1 MAAIMSGTASHNSSL
16 YYDHYSDDYSSD
28 YDSDSSMAS
37 TNSTPNKQGAAGI
50 RHRTRDNMDAALQED
65 LLGRTLRDVSIEDFV
80 KHVYGFTSN
89 DMNYITSNQ
98 WTLDFKGLAEYNTAL
113 SQGRPENALYLPFKT
128 IMDGLFEKF
137 RNDKYSL
144 DINLASLG
152 HEQLKST
159 GTPRKPDGLFMF
171 KSHQDSDKVSWSLS
185 KAFLEFQISPSDQRI
200 RKEARGARGRMRT
213 LCEGRTPR
221 SAPDSRVNAGAVAS
235 APDLAPSPI
244 LKAPSGAKRRSSD
257 VLEIEEQG
265 HSKRPK
271 QMTRKEAQ
279 GAGYALEMMAA
290 ACRRWATGFV
300 IRDKTV
306 WVHYYDRIG
315 AIFTEEFD
323 FSKDPQKLAMVALA
337 LAKCDVV
344 QAGFEPLISPSLDSP
359 LSAPLVS
366 MDGAFLR
373 LPACDDDACATY
385 MKDHLYSHF
394 QISGNPLYVYQGL
407 NGRGSLVLPGRPF
420 EAVKGSG
427 SQLEQVACDTPD
439 TSKLANG
446 TNDSGD
452 IGIVH
457 GTTKSVTSQ
466 VSMVVKLSWPLATR
480 PNLEAEVIHTL
491 RERVKR
497 MRPHLP
503 KVHFAMVLK
512 GVSIHLPGDLF
523 RSMTTEHNLEQRYFT
538 VMIVEQYKHL
548 WEVPTYAD
556 FMKAYL
562 DIIEC
567 HHAAMETGKFLHR
580 DISDRNLLWKWSSKH
595 RRSVGILNDWDLASD
610 VIPSGPH
617 AKHRTGT
624 GPFMALDLLTDDDPP
639 THLYRHD
646 LESLF
651 YVLVWAAVH
660 YTLDKGNPVVS
671 QPGSTIMKWTGTYA
685 DAREAKKSFLDD
697 PLPIFNKIQPAFQ
710 PLRKHL
716 NALRNL
722 FHKAHQNSV
731 TLATRLQSNSTP
743 YVPDTE
749 ELINGDLLVEIDED
763 DEDDELPLSTS
774 KSEPLPQV
782 VPTLE
787 EVEIDFETL
796 GGCLTFENFLAALDQ
811 KPRQYR

>member
-1 MAAIMSGTASHNSSL
+1 MAANMSGTASYNSSL
-16 YYDHYSDDYSSD
+16 YYDYYSDDYSSD

-37 TNSTPNKQGAAGI
+37 TNSTPNKQGAAGV

-80 KHVYGFTSN
+80 KHVHGFTSN
-89 DMNYITSNQ
+89 DMKYIRSNQ
-98 WTLDFKGLAEYNTAL
+98 WTLNFKGLAEYNTAL
-113 SQGRPENALYLPFKT
+113 SKGLPENALYVPFKT
-128 IMDGLFEKF
+128 IMDDLFGKF
-137 RNDKYSL
+137 RDDGYKL
-144 DINLASLG
+144 DIKLASLG

-159 GTPRKPDGLFMF
+159 GIPRKPDGLFMF

-200 RKEARGARGRMRT
+200 RKETRGARGRMRT
-213 LCEGRTPR
+213 IREGRTPVR
-221 SAPDSRVNAGAVAS
+221 SAPDSRVNVGAIAS

-244 LKAPSGAKRRSSD
+244 LKTPSGFKRRSSD
-257 VLEIEEQG
+257 VLETEEQG

-290 ACRRWATGFV
+290 ACRRWATGFM

-315 AIFTEEFD
+315 AIFTKEFNLSEE
-323 FSKDPQKLAMVALA
+323 PQKLAMVALA
-337 LAKCDVV
+337 LAKCDVI
-344 QAGFEPLISPSLDSP
+344 QAGFEPLISSSLDSP
-359 LSAPLVS
+359 LSAPLAA

-373 LPACDDDACATY
+373 LPVCDDDAGATY
-385 MKDHLYSHF
+385 VTDHGKDLYSHF
-394 QISGNPLYVYQGL
+394 EISGNPLYVYQGL
-407 NGRGSLVLPGRPF
+407 NGRGSLVLPGRPI
-420 EAVKGSG
+420 EAIKGSG
-427 SQLEQVACDTPD
+427 TQLEQVATDTPD
-439 TSKLANG
+439 TSNIANG
-446 TNDSGD
+446 TKDSGD

-457 GTTKSVTSQ
+457 GTTKSGEITSQ
-466 VSMVVKLSWPLATR
+466 VPMA
-480 PNLEAEVIHTL
+480 
-491 RERVKR
+491 
-497 MRPHLP
+497 
-503 KVHFAMVLK
+503 
-512 GVSIHLPGDLF
+512 
-523 RSMTTEHNLEQRYFT
+523 
-538 VMIVEQYKHL
+538 YKHL
-548 WEVPTYAD
+548 WEVLTYAD

-567 HHAAMETGKFLHR
+567 HHAAMENGKFLHR
-580 DISDRNLLWKWSSKH
+580 DISDRNLLWKWNSKH

-610 VIPSGPH
+610 VIPLGPH

-651 YVLVWAAVH
+651 YVLVLAAVH

-671 QPGSTIMKWTGTYA
+671 QPGSTILKWAGTYA
-685 DAREAKKSFLDD
+685 DTREAKKSFLDD
-697 PLPIFNKIQPAFQ
+697 PLPVFSKIQPAFQ
-710 PLRKHL
+710 PLRKRL
-716 NALRNL
+716 DALRSL

-731 TLATRLQSNSTP
+731 TLATRLQSNSAP

-763 DEDDELPLSTS
+763 DDDELPLSTS
-774 KSEPLPQV
+774 KSESPLPV

-796 GGCLTFENFLAALDQ
+796 GGCLTFEKFLAALDQ